1 MVILYFLRWFNI
13 ILFLR
18 FLFQPGRLCTKLGF
32 FVYYYLPYCYLHQTQ
47 DSRKRKCKIYL
58 IKEGKIILKIALR
71 LWSYVLDFLFSNP
84 IVWSYIFR
92 RISSPL
98 WLGLGWLAGSAFQAF
113 QAFQHSSIFQ
123 ATLETRDIPCQ
134 YLWQG
139 KVAKLIPGIQH
150 SYCIFIIH
158 LEIWKYL

>member
-1 MVILYFLRWFNI
+1 MVILYFVRWFNI
-13 ILFLR
+13 ILVLR

-47 DSRKRKCKIYL
+47 ENENVRS

-92 RISSPL
+92 RIFFLSEARFCIYHHKAHSKCYNSIY
-98 WLGLGWLAGSAFQAF
+98 LAGTTSGTNWYIDNFF
-113 QAFQHSSIFQ
+113 VFH
-123 ATLETRDIPCQ
+123 TVYMRN
-134 YLWQG
+134 
-139 KVAKLIPGIQH
+139 
-150 SYCIFIIH
+150 
-158 LEIWKYL
+158 

>member
-1 MVILYFLRWFNI
+1 MVILYFVRWFNI
-13 ILFLR
+13 ILVLR

-47 DSRKRKCKIYL
+47 ENENVRS

-92 RISSPL
+92 RIFLPMPL
-98 WLGLGWLAGSAFQAF
+98 RSFVCLKYFYRHTARKFK
-113 QAFQHSSIFQ
+113 
-123 ATLETRDIPCQ
+123 TQ
-134 YLWQG
+134 YLNTDTFQTSFNN
-139 KVAKLIPGIQH
+139 INTRP
-150 SYCIFIIH
+150 
-158 LEIWKYL
+158 

>member
-13 ILFLR
+13 ILVLR

-47 DSRKRKCKIYL
+47 ENENVRS
-58 IKEGKIILKIALR
+58 IKDGKIILKIALR

-92 RISSPL
+92 RIFFL
-98 WLGLGWLAGSAFQAF
+98 CF
-113 QAFQHSSIFQ
+113 SIFYRPIFHFQ
-123 ATLETRDIPCQ
+123 DFKHVVRNIDISE
-134 YLWQG
+134 
-139 KVAKLIPGIQH
+139 KLIFFAF
-150 SYCIFIIH
+150 CDDMIFRCT
-158 LEIWKYL
+158 Y

>member
-1 MVILYFLRWFNI
+1 MVILYFVRWFNI
-13 ILFLR
+13 ILVLR

-47 DSRKRKCKIYL
+47 ENENVRT

-92 RISSPL
+92 RIYCISRDPRLSSPL
-98 WLGLGWLAGSAFQAF
+98 RLPSVLRLLERILSKIFNVNDVRPALGRF
-113 QAFQHSSIFQ
+113 
-123 ATLETRDIPCQ
+123 
-134 YLWQG
+134 
-139 KVAKLIPGIQH
+139 
-150 SYCIFIIH
+150 
-158 LEIWKYL
+158 

>member
-1 MVILYFLRWFNI
+1 MVILYFVRWFNI
-13 ILFLR
+13 ILVLR

-47 DSRKRKCKIYL
+47 ENENVRS

-92 RISSPL
+92 RIFITLLYLIGAHIQAKRKKIQMAKHHQVVTVGESWL
-98 WLGLGWLAGSAFQAF
+98 W
-113 QAFQHSSIFQ
+113 
-123 ATLETRDIPCQ
+123 
-134 YLWQG
+134 
-139 KVAKLIPGIQH
+139 KIQR
-150 SYCIFIIH
+150 SYFIH
-158 LEIWKYL
+158 LNEYCWTDELILMNYWNVCLVL

>member
-1 MVILYFLRWFNI
+1 MVILYFVRWFNI

-47 DSRKRKCKIYL
+47 ENENVRT

-71 LWSYVLDFLFSNP
+71 IWSYVLDFLLSNP

-92 RISSPL
+92 RIFFFYFLIILPC
-98 WLGLGWLAGSAFQAF
+98 WPGWRAGVP
-113 QAFQHSSIFQ
+113 
-123 ATLETRDIPCQ
+123 ECQ
-134 YLWQG
+134 VPAWWWKMMMIDSQ
-139 KVAKLIPGIQH
+139 K
-150 SYCIFIIH
+150 CIFLKIKIS
-158 LEIWKYL
+158 LFSSDAFFL

>member
-18 FLFQPGRLCTKLGF
+18 FLFQTGRLCTKLGF

-47 DSRKRKCKIYL
+47 ENENVRS

-92 RISSPL
+92 RIEKMDMG
-98 WLGLGWLAGSAFQAF
+98 GLKIRVKSLFYCYSHTNTQ
-113 QAFQHSSIFQ
+113 
-123 ATLETRDIPCQ
+123 
-134 YLWQG
+134 
-139 KVAKLIPGIQH
+139 
-150 SYCIFIIH
+150 YCIEIIYFRFRRH
-158 LEIWKYL
+158 F

>member
-1 MVILYFLRWFNI
+1 MVILYFVRWFNI
-13 ILFLR
+13 ILVLR

-47 DSRKRKCKIYL
+47 ENENVRS

-92 RISSPL
+92 RIFFFFSCALLLNSHRLKKKLKIIKSGGERDSSENVRSNNRV
-98 WLGLGWLAGSAFQAF
+98 W
-113 QAFQHSSIFQ
+113 
-123 ATLETRDIPCQ
+123 E
-134 YLWQG
+134 
-139 KVAKLIPGIQH
+139 
-150 SYCIFIIH
+150 
-158 LEIWKYL
+158 

>member
-47 DSRKRKCKIYL
+47 ENENVRT

-84 IVWSYIFR
+84 IVWSYCHSQKSCRKPYIVQNPKSGLPHTFFLFHSCVYILISTICYVDFMWFYLFIFTLKNT
-92 RISSPL
+92 IVCHYIL
-98 WLGLGWLAGSAFQAF
+98 YLF
-113 QAFQHSSIFQ
+113 SILTF
-123 ATLETRDIPCQ
+123 
-134 YLWQG
+134 Y
-139 KVAKLIPGIQH
+139 
-150 SYCIFIIH
+150 
-158 LEIWKYL
+158 

>member
-1 MVILYFLRWFNI
+1 MVILYFVRWFNI
-13 ILFLR
+13 ILVLR

-47 DSRKRKCKIYL
+47 ENENVRT

-92 RISSPL
+92 RIYLFVYSL
-98 WLGLGWLAGSAFQAF
+98 IVVFYKNDDDGSDVKIKQ
-113 QAFQHSSIFQ
+113 QRKS
-123 ATLETRDIPCQ
+123 D
-134 YLWQG
+134 
-139 KVAKLIPGIQH
+139 LI
-150 SYCIFIIH
+150 YIFIYMTKDN
-158 LEIWKYL
+158 L

>member
-1 MVILYFLRWFNI
+1 MVILYFVRWFNI

-18 FLFQPGRLCTKLGF
+18 FLFQTGRLCTKLGF

-47 DSRKRKCKIYL
+47 ENENVRT

-92 RISSPL
+92 RIDITRLAIKDGCGLWMAAGWPIFFFFFFSTFFFQPSSMEIAL
-98 WLGLGWLAGSAFQAF
+98 LGW
-113 QAFQHSSIFQ
+113 
-123 ATLETRDIPCQ
+123 
-134 YLWQG
+134 
-139 KVAKLIPGIQH
+139 
-150 SYCIFIIH
+150 
-158 LEIWKYL
+158 KYHYMDDFRRI

>member
-1 MVILYFLRWFNI
+1 MVILYFVRWFNI

-47 DSRKRKCKIYL
+47 ENENVRT

-71 LWSYVLDFLFSNP
+71 IWSYVLDFLFSNP

-92 RISSPL
+92 RISFTILPSFRL
-98 WLGLGWLAGSAFQAF
+98 FLYLDTTNLIGKWWLKYSTWNAWRLTWFF
-113 QAFQHSSIFQ
+113 PISS
-123 ATLETRDIPCQ
+123 
-134 YLWQG
+134 
-139 KVAKLIPGIQH
+139 
-150 SYCIFIIH
+150 
-158 LEIWKYL
+158 

>member
-47 DSRKRKCKIYL
+47 ENENGRS

-92 RISSPL
+92 RIFFWNGAAL
-98 WLGLGWLAGSAFQAF
+98 YV
-113 QAFQHSSIFQ
+113 
-123 ATLETRDIPCQ
+123 EK
-134 YLWQG
+134 G
-139 KVAKLIPGIQH
+139 KGDTPKACGKRNKGKKEKEKKERKKKKENYQNTI
-150 SYCIFIIH
+150 
-158 LEIWKYL
+158 

>member
-1 MVILYFLRWFNI
+1 MVILYFVRWFNI
-13 ILFLR
+13 ILVLR

-47 DSRKRKCKIYL
+47 ENENVRT

-92 RISSPL
+92 RILMILDSSSTITNHHPPHSTML
-98 WLGLGWLAGSAFQAF
+98 LY
-113 QAFQHSSIFQ
+113 QHNRCKYNRRMMNIECIMYNHTISII
-123 ATLETRDIPCQ
+123 L
-134 YLWQG
+134 L
-139 KVAKLIPGIQH
+139 
-150 SYCIFIIH
+150 
-158 LEIWKYL
+158 

>member
-1 MVILYFLRWFNI
+1 MVILYFVRWFNI
-13 ILFLR
+13 ILVLR

-47 DSRKRKCKIYL
+47 ENENVRT

-92 RISSPL
+92 RILILSEEKVISTYFSHKSVPISDREIIKKKRNSCVSASLLCVCQSSSLP
-98 WLGLGWLAGSAFQAF
+98 
-113 QAFQHSSIFQ
+113 
-123 ATLETRDIPCQ
+123 
-134 YLWQG
+134 
-139 KVAKLIPGIQH
+139 
-150 SYCIFIIH
+150 
-158 LEIWKYL
+158 

>member
-1 MVILYFLRWFNI
+1 MVILYFVRWFNI
-13 ILFLR
+13 ILVLR

-47 DSRKRKCKIYL
+47 ENENVRT

-92 RISSPL
+92 RILILSEEKVISTYFSHKSVPISDREIIKLYNLKILMLPL
-98 WLGLGWLAGSAFQAF
+98 DY
-113 QAFQHSSIFQ
+113 
-123 ATLETRDIPCQ
+123 TTRLP
-134 YLWQG
+134 
-139 KVAKLIPGIQH
+139 LI
-150 SYCIFIIH
+150 
-158 LEIWKYL
+158 

>member
-1 MVILYFLRWFNI
+1 MVILYFVRWFNI
-13 ILFLR
+13 ILVLR

-47 DSRKRKCKIYL
+47 ENENVRT

-92 RISSPL
+92 RIFLLFSNGVSML
-98 WLGLGWLAGSAFQAF
+98 FLYWFCHWCMLFCTWISRYASLRELRALQCHGF
-113 QAFQHSSIFQ
+113 
-123 ATLETRDIPCQ
+123 
-134 YLWQG
+134 
-139 KVAKLIPGIQH
+139 
-150 SYCIFIIH
+150 
-158 LEIWKYL
+158 